1 MFCKTPSIVCVCVC
15 AHMHI
20 GGGSMFKLGGG
31 KGGLLDV
38 SIRPQCARGI
48 EAKTHT
54 HTAAAAAG
62 FHILRGSG
70 PGNFH
75 FLYSLKLV

>member
-1 MFCKTPSIVCVCVC
+1 
-15 AHMHI
+15 
-20 GGGSMFKLGGG
+20 MFKLGGG

-54 HTAAAAAG
+54 HTHSSSSSRVSYTKGLWAWKFSLFIFPEVGLRA
-62 FHILRGSG
+62 ILT
-70 PGNFH
+70 
-75 FLYSLKLV
+75 LT